1 MGRLISTFQ
10 FILGFIVGIAI
21 IAGCSAAGGYFY
33 ISKMATNPK
42 KPIFTEEIEPL
53 PDIEVKDGDSKTND
67 ESSTATEV
75 ITEIPPDE
83 IPPDEIPPDEIP
95 PPAEELLPA
104 NAYKARVTWPQ
115 GLSLRAEPDVNSA
128 RIGGIGFDAEII
140 IIKESSNKRWQKVRL
155 PWSQQEGWV
164 KGGNTKRV
172 Y

>member
-1 MGRLISTFQ
+1 MSRLISTVQ
-10 FILGFIVGIAI
+10 FILGFILGVAI
-21 IAGCSAAGGYFY
+21 IAGFSAAAGYFY
-33 ISKMATNPK
+33 ISKLATNPD
-42 KPIFTEEIEPL
+42 KPIFTEEIEPS
-53 PDIEVKDGDSKTND
+53 PEIEVKDDNSF
-67 ESSTATEV
+67 ESDTEL
-75 ITEIPPDE
+75 ITEIPEPE
-83 IPPDEIPPDEIP
+83 EEP
-95 PPAEELLPA
+95 PPAEIPEPEEELLPA

-140 IIKESSNKRWQKVRL
+140 ILEETNNKSWQKVLL